1 VQAELTSHVISSR
14 QASTGSHVPHRS
26 SLPLT
31 SSPSPSFPDSD
42 VVRDDFT
49 KRKFRASLPVQFVPQ
64 GYWDFMDSPRM
75 QKARQNSL
83 ASTVTDRSSF
93 ESRYQRSLSYET
105 PGSSARTSMDSGY
118 AKAQRAEVPLRA
130 TSDSIYAK
138 TPQPDVP
145 LRATSWTYQG
155 EHVPPKPTTLLR
167 PQRLTPHIPKLKNT
181 PGEAFRKLP
190 KELLIVIV
198 DQLKTLHLEGGVG
211 SGTCPTCMMRDLCN
225 LSLTSRKWAAAA
237 RPKLYEII
245 HLVGQDSMAHI
256 KKKFKMKAGSRLKLL
271 RRTLRGNTML
281 AKHVRDLKV
290 PDLDPSASRKEQ
302 ENYLDVVASIVMSCP
317 NLERLLGLYPS
328 YNHEFS
334 RLAHAL
340 STRTR
345 LVEQVWNIAASP
357 YQRQYH
363 LSDENSPSLYTLVK
377 GPLNSE
383 EAANFLSTHD
393 SWSNL
398 TTMVFHCSPGGV
410 LDPPLLLRTLRKLPS
425 LQDLAISAIPKVPS
439 NLLSTLPPL
448 KSLYL
453 AQLPNLSL
461 NDLSTF
467 ATCSSAGSLTSLS
480 LIDINLSSL
489 PALARLLSNMTSL
502 KRFTIKQDL
511 PPTLPIGTS
520 IFLHPYLASNSL
532 KYLSWDILVPNEEDH
547 LGDATRILAKA
558 IRANGFPALRTL
570 KAPCDYDGL
579 LQSLCRPAERITSSY
594 ESGAWKGSSPGTL
607 MELIDE
613 RRKDSGVD
621 VSADS
626 GYGSS
631 TMSGYEYTRSLR
643 SARLAAQQRI
653 EAARSKPKIQV
664 TAEDWSDWQTGNIVT
679 TARYELG
686 AYIGMVGSK
695 IHYSLDPDVEGS
707 DELGVGVEDLLESGE
722 TKGEGNRRGLC
733 DGRWNM
739 VRAEAGKTAAGWE
752 HRERVRWRPLE
763 VGRLF

>member
-1 VQAELTSHVISSR
+1 
-14 QASTGSHVPHRS
+14 
-26 SLPLT
+26 
-31 SSPSPSFPDSD
+31 
-42 VVRDDFT
+42 
-49 KRKFRASLPVQFVPQ
+49 
-64 GYWDFMDSPRM
+64 MDSPSR

-83 ASTVTDRSSF
+83 ASTVTDRGSF
-93 ESRYQRSLSYET
+93 ESRYKRHLSYET
-105 PGSSARTSMDSGY
+105 PGSSARTSIDSGY
-118 AKAQRAEVPLRA
+118 FKAQRPDVPLRA
-130 TSDSIYAK
+130 TSDSIYPK
-138 TPQPDVP
+138 TQRPDVP
-145 LRATSWTYQG
+145 LRATSWNGGNKSEY
-155 EHVPPKPTTLLR
+155 VPPRQTTLLR

-190 KELLIVIV
+190 KEILMVIV
-198 DQLKTLHLEGGVG
+198 DQLRILHLEGVVG
-211 SGTCPTCMMRDLCN
+211 SETCATCWMRDLCN

-245 HLVGQDSMAHI
+245 HLVGQDSVSHI

-271 RRTLRGNTML
+271 RRTLRGNDLL
-281 AKHVRDLKV
+281 ARHVRDLKV
-290 PDLDPSASRKEQ
+290 PDLDPSASKKEQ
-302 ENYLDVVASIVMSCP
+302 ETYLDVVASIIMSCP
-317 NLERLLGLYPS
+317 NFERLLGLYPA

-334 RLAHAL
+334 RLVHAL

-345 LVEQVWNIAASP
+345 LAEHVWNIAASP
-357 YQRQYH
+357 YQSQYH
-363 LSDENSPSLYTLVK
+363 LSDENSPSLYTLVSA
-377 GPLNSE
+377 PLKTE
-383 EAANFLSTHD
+383 EATNFLSTHD
-393 SWSNL
+393 DWSNL
-398 TTMVFHCSPGGV
+398 TTVVFHCRPGGI
-410 LDPPLLLRTLRKLPS
+410 LDPPLLLRTLRKLPA
-425 LQDLAISAIPKVPS
+425 LQDLAVSAVPKVPS

-453 AQLPNLSL
+453 TQLPNLSFH
-461 NDLSTF
+461 DLSTF
-467 ATCSSAGSLTSLS
+467 ATCSSARSLTSLT
-480 LIDINLSSL
+480 LIDLNLSSL
-489 PALARLLSNMTSL
+489 PALARLLSNLTSL
-502 KRFTIKQDL
+502 ERFTIKQDL

-532 KYLSWDILVPNEEDH
+532 KYLSWDILIPNEEDR

-579 LQSLCRPAERITSSY
+579 LQSLCRPVERITSSY
-594 ESGAWKGSSPGTL
+594 EAGAWKASSSTL

-643 SARLAAQQRI
+643 SSRLAAQQRI
-653 EAARSKPKIQV
+653 EAAKSRPKIQV
-664 TAEDWSDWQTGNIVT
+664 IVEDWTDWQSGNIVT
-679 TARYELG
+679 TARHEFG
-686 AYIGMVGSK
+686 AYIGMVSSK
-695 IHYSLDPDVEGS
+695 INYSLAPDVEGS

-722 TKGEGNRRGLC
+722 WKIAANGGRRGVC

-739 VRAEAGKTAAGWE
+739 VRSEAGKAAAGWE

-763 VGRLF
+763 VRRLF

>member
-1 VQAELTSHVISSR
+1 MAIADQ
-14 QASTGSHVPHRS
+14 
-26 SLPLT
+26 
-31 SSPSPSFPDSD
+31 
-42 VVRDDFT
+42 
-49 KRKFRASLPVQFVPQ
+49 
-64 GYWDFMDSPRM
+64 
-75 QKARQNSL
+75 
-83 ASTVTDRSSF
+83 
-93 ESRYQRSLSYET
+93 
-105 PGSSARTSMDSGY
+105 
-118 AKAQRAEVPLRA
+118 LRA
-130 TSDSIYAK
+130 
-138 TPQPDVP
+138 
-145 LRATSWTYQG
+145 
-155 EHVPPKPTTLLR
+155 
-167 PQRLTPHIPKLKNT
+167 
-181 PGEAFRKLP
+181 
-190 KELLIVIV
+190 
-198 DQLKTLHLEGGVG
+198 LHMEGGVG
-211 SGTCPTCMMRDLCN
+211 SETCATCWMRDLCS
-225 LSLTSRKWAAAA
+225 LSLTCRKWAAAA
-237 RPKLYEII
+237 GPKLYEII
-245 HLVGQDSMAHI
+245 YLVGQDSVSHI

-271 RRTLRGNTML
+271 RRTLRGNSIL
-281 AKHVRDLKV
+281 AKYVRDLKV
-290 PDLDPSASRKEQ
+290 PDLDPSASKKEQ
-302 ENYLDVVASIVMSCP
+302 ETYLDIVASIIMSCP
-317 NLERLLGLYPS
+317 NFERLLGLYPA

-334 RLAHAL
+334 RLIHAL

-345 LVEQVWNIAASP
+345 LVEQVWNITASP

-363 LSDENSPSLYTLVK
+363 LSDENSPSLYTLVN

-383 EAANFLSTHD
+383 AATHFLSDHD
-393 SWSNL
+393 NWSNL
-398 TTMVFHCSPGGV
+398 STMVFHCRPGGV

-425 LQDLAISAIPKVPS
+425 LQNLAISAIPKVPS
-439 NLLSTLPPL
+439 NLLSTLPPM

-461 NDLSTF
+461 PDISTF
-467 ATCSSAGSLTSLS
+467 ATCSSARSLKSLT

-489 PALARLLSNMTSL
+489 PAMARLLSNMTSL
-502 KRFTIKQDL
+502 ERFTIKQDL

-594 ESGAWKGSSPGTL
+594 ESGAWKGGAGGGTL

-643 SARLAAQQRI
+643 SARLAAQQRL
-653 EAARSKPKIQV
+653 EAARLRPKIQV
-664 TAEDWSDWQTGNIVT
+664 IVEDWTDWQTGNILT
-679 TARYELG
+679 TARYEFG

-695 IHYSLDPDVEGS
+695 IHFSLNSDVDGK

-722 TKGEGNRRGLC
+722 AKGEGSRKGTC

-739 VRAEAGKTAAGWE
+739 VRSEARKAAAGWE
-752 HRERVRWRPLE
+752 HRERVRWGPLE
-763 VGRLF
+763 VRRLF

>member
-1 VQAELTSHVISSR
+1 
-14 QASTGSHVPHRS
+14 VPYRS
-26 SLPLT
+26 SLPLN
-31 SSPSPSFPDSD
+31 SSPSSSFPDD
-42 VVRDDFT
+42 VDAVRDNY
-49 KRKFRASLPVQFVPQ
+49 RFRASLPVQFVPQ
-64 GYWDFMDSPRM
+64 GYWDFMDSPRAL
-75 QKARQNSL
+75 KARQNSL

-105 PGSSARTSMDSGY
+105 VGSSCRTSIDSGY
-118 AKAQRAEVPLRA
+118 
-130 TSDSIYAK
+130 IK
-138 TPQPDVP
+138 TQQPDVP
-145 LRATSWTYQG
+145 LRATSWNGGNHSEY
-155 EHVPPKPTTLLR
+155 VPPRPTLLR
-167 PQRLTPHIPKLKNT
+167 PQKLTPHIPKLKNT

-190 KELLIVIV
+190 KEILMVIV
-198 DQLKTLHLEGGVG
+198 DQLRILHLEGVVG
-211 SGTCPTCMMRDLCN
+211 SETCATCWMRDLCN

-245 HLVGQDSMAHI
+245 HLVGQDSVSHI

-271 RRTLRGNTML
+271 RRTLRGNSML

-290 PDLDPSASRKEQ
+290 PDLDPSASKKEQ
-302 ENYLDVVASIVMSCP
+302 ENYLDVVASIIMSCP
-317 NLERLLGLYPS
+317 NFERLLGLYPT

-334 RLAHAL
+334 RLVHAL

-345 LVEQVWNIAASP
+345 LVEHVWNIVASP
-357 YQRQYH
+357 NQRHYH
-363 LSDENSPSLYTLVK
+363 LSDEDSPSLYTLVN

-383 EAANFLSTHD
+383 EATYFLSTHD
-393 SWSNL
+393 YWSNL
-398 TTMVFHCSPGGV
+398 TTIVFHCSPGSV
-410 LDPPLLLRTLRKLPS
+410 LDSPLLLRTLRKLPS
-425 LQDLAISAIPKVPS
+425 LQDLALSAIPKVPS

-461 NDLSTF
+461 HDLSTF
-467 ATCSSAGSLTSLS
+467 ATCSSAQSLISLT
-480 LIDINLSSL
+480 LIDVNLSSL
-489 PALARLLSNMTSL
+489 PTLARLLSNMISL
-502 KRFTIKQDL
+502 KKFSIKQDL
-511 PPTLPIGTS
+511 SPTLPIGTS

-547 LGDATRILAKA
+547 LGDATRILGKA

-579 LQSLCRPAERITSSY
+579 LQSLCRPAERIASSY
-594 ESGAWKGSSPGTL
+594 ETGAWKGSSPGTL

-643 SARLAAQQRI
+643 SSRLAAQQRI
-653 EAARSKPKIQV
+653 EAARSRPKIQV
-664 TAEDWSDWQTGNIVT
+664 VAEDWTDWQTGNIVT
-679 TARYELG
+679 TARYEFG
-686 AYIGMVGSK
+686 AYIGMVSSK
-695 IHYSLDPDVEGS
+695 IHYSLAPDLEGR
-707 DELGVGVEDLLESGE
+707 DETGVVVEDLLDSGE
-722 TKGEGNRRGLC
+722 MKTDTLAGRRGVC

-739 VRAEAGKTAAGWE
+739 VRSEAGKATTGWE
-752 HRERVRWRPLE
+752 HRERIRWKPLE
-763 VGRLF
+763 VRRLF